1 MKIVYVL
8 GGNYAPNGMSCVLT
22 QKINWLAVNTD
33 YDIYVVLTERPDLP
47 MYYPVHESVKC
58 VNFNIGFD
66 ELDTMPLLRKLY
78 AFKRKQSHYKT
89 SFTEYLMHLR
99 PDIVVCT
106 VRREL
111 SFINNIPDGSK
122 KIGEIHFPKSHYREF
137 KNRLFP
143 SFINRLITRYW
154 QTAMID
160 EIKRLSAFT
169 VLSETDREEW
179 TELDYV
185 NVINNPLSVFPKSV
199 VECNSKHVIA
209 VGRYSWEKG
218 YDMLFEAWKQVSV
231 LFPDWHLD
239 IYGPGDRELYAK
251 MVVDMGLNTQITCHP
266 ADSHIFDRYSEAEFL
281 VLSSR
286 YEGFGLVIAEAMS
299 CGRPTVCFDC
309 PSGPRSIVN
318 DSVDGLLAEKDNP
331 KDLADKICWMIEND
345 EKRKFMGYNARESAR
360 RFSEDVIMPQWV
372 NLFERVI
379 GGVGY

>member
-8 GGNYAPNGMSCVLT
+8 GGNYAPNGMSSVLT
-22 QKINWLAVNTD
+22 QKINWLAVHTD
-33 YDIYVVLTERPDLP
+33 YEIYAVLTEQPDLP
-47 MYYPVHESVKC
+47 MCYPIHDRVKC

-66 ELDTMPLLRKLY
+66 ELDTMPLWRKLY
-78 AFKRKQSHYKT
+78 AFRRKQSRYKRAFT
-89 SFTEYLMHLR
+89 SFLMQLR
-99 PDIVVCT
+99 PDIVVST

-111 SFINNIPDGSK
+111 SFINNIQDGSK
-122 KIGEIHFPKSHYREF
+122 KVGEIHFPKSHYREF
-137 KNRLFP
+137 NSRLLP
-143 SFINRLITRYW
+143 SFINRMVTRYW
-154 QTAMID
+154 QTTLID
-160 EIKRLSAFT
+160 EVKRLSAFT
-169 VLSETDREEW
+169 VLSEADKKEW
-179 TELDYV
+179 NELEDV
-185 NVINNPLSVFPKSV
+185 NVISNPLSFFPNNV

-218 YDMLFEAWKQVSV
+218 YDLLFEAWKQVGNM
-231 LFPDWHLD
+231 FPDWHLD
-239 IYGPGDRELYAK
+239 IYGAGDREHYAQ
-251 MVVDMGLNTQITCHP
+251 MVEDMDLSSLVTCHP
-266 ADSHIFDRYSEAEFL
+266 ADKNIIDRYFEAEFL

-345 EKRKFMGYNARESAR
+345 EKRKLMGYNARESAR